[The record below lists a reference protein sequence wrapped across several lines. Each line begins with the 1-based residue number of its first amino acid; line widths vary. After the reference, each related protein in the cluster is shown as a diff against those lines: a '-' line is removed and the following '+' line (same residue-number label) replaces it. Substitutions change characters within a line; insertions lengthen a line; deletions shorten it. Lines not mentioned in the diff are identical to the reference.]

1 MRNWST
7 NTQRLQENHDKY
19 SIWKLEQLL
28 NYGLK
33 EGETIER
40 SLLEKY
46 LPDLN
51 IDKDTRNL
59 IEYILYG
66 KKPA

>member
-7 NTQRLQENHDKY
+7 NTQRLQESHDKY

-33 EGETIER
+33 EGEKIER
-40 SLLEKY
+40 SLLVKY
-46 LPDLN
+46 LPVLN

>member
-7 NTQRLQENHDKY
+7 NTKNLQENPEKY
-19 SIWKLEQLL
+19 SIWQLEQLL

-33 EGETIER
+33 EGEKIER
-40 SLLEKY
+40 NLLEKY
-46 LPDLN
+46 LPVLN

-59 IEYILYG
+59 LEYMLYG

>member
-7 NTQRLQENHDKY
+7 NTQRLQESHDKY
-19 SIWKLEQLL
+19 LIWKLEQLL

-33 EGETIER
+33 EGEKIER
-40 SLLEKY
+40 NLLAKY
-46 LPDLN
+46 LPVLN